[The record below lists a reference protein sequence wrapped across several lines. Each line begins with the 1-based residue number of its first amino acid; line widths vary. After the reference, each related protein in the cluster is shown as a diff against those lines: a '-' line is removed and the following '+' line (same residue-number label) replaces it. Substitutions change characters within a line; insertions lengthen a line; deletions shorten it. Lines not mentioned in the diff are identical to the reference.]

1 MNSGPRQKFCD
12 DAFVYLGVLPHVQTG
27 QVKAEHLHRFSEPI
41 ESIVGDGLV
50 TETTQRGVD
59 DSEIPLQLCR
69 VGVRLESVVGPVGGQ
84 LPQYR
89 QCCGAQAPADTAN
102 RATVRLIGLKAES
115 SPEVDASRSSSG
127 VTETSRADID
137 SSRSRCSSSSR

>member
-12 DAFVYLGVLPHVQTG
+12 DAFVYLGVLPHIQTG

-50 TETTQRGVD
+50 AETTQRGVD

-69 VGVRLESVVGPVGGQ
+69 VGVRLESVVGAVGGQ

-89 QCCGAQAPADTAN
+89 QCGCAQSPADTAN
-102 RATVRLIGLKAES
+102 RTTVRLVG
-115 SPEVDASRSSSG
+115 PECRIVAGGRRQQIEFGRDGHQPRRHRQF
-127 VTETSRADID
+127 TL
-137 SSRSRCSSSSR
+137 